1 MIECFFFELVK
12 LYFLNLRTL
21 TNNSKMK
28 HSFGSDNHSG
38 VAPEIIEAIISANNQ
53 FQVAYG
59 EDDYTK
65 TATKTFKKI
74 LGDSAIPFF
83 VFNGTG
89 ANILALKALTN
100 SYNSILCPDSA
111 HINMDECGAPEKLT
125 GAKLIPLPTIDGM
138 VSPDV
143 VKRELKGFGFQHH
156 SQPKVLSISQPT
168 ELGTLYKP
176 QDIKAL
182 ADLIHSYGGYL
193 HVDGSR
199 ISNAAAS
206 LDLPIKEFITD
217 QGVDA
222 LSFGGTKNGLLMGEA
237 VVFFREELARD
248 FVYIR
253 KQGAQLFSKNR
264 FIAAQ
269 FDAYLRDGLNIRL
282 ASHSN
287 AMAKYLESE
296 LKGIKGVVISRPVE
310 TNVVFAVIP
319 SDLCDKLM
327 KKHYFYVWNEESGE
341 VRWMCSF
348 NTKKED
354 IDNFVAD
361 IKSLL

>member
-1 MIECFFFELVK
+1 
-12 LYFLNLRTL
+12 
-21 TNNSKMK
+21 MK

-38 VAPEIIEAIISANNQ
+38 TAPEIMQAIIDANRE

-59 EDDYTK
+59 EDEYT
-65 TATKTFKKI
+65 TAAIKTFKKV
-74 LGDSAIPFF
+74 LGEEAIPFF

-89 ANILALKALTN
+89 ANILALKALTK
-100 SYNSILCPDSA
+100 SYNSILCAENA
-111 HINMDECGAPEKLT
+111 HINVDECGAPENFT
-125 GAKLIPLPTIDGM
+125 GAKLIPLPANNGK
-138 VSPDV
+138 VSPAQ

-168 ELGTLYKP
+168 ELGTLYTP
-176 QDIKAL
+176 GEIKEL
-182 ADLIHSYGGYL
+182 ADLMHAHNGYL

-206 LDLPIKEFITD
+206 LGLPIKKFITD

-222 LSFGGTKNGLLMGEA
+222 LSFGGTKNGLLIGEA
-237 VVFFREELARD
+237 VIFFREELAEN
-248 FVYIR
+248 FQYIR

-269 FDAYLRDGLNIRL
+269 FDAFLKDGLNIRL

-287 AMAKYLESE
+287 AMAKYLQSE
-296 LKGIKGVVISRPVE
+296 LKDIKDVIITRPVE
-310 TNVVFAVIP
+310 TNVVFARI
-319 SDLCDKLM
+319 SNELCEKLM
-327 KKHYFYVWNEESGE
+327 KKHYFYVWDEESGE

-348 NTKKED
+348 NTTKED
-354 IDNFVAD
+354 IDNFVQD
-361 IKSLL
+361 IKSIV

>member
-1 MIECFFFELVK
+1 
-12 LYFLNLRTL
+12 
-21 TNNSKMK
+21 MK

-38 VAPEIIEAIISANNQ
+38 AAPEILEAIAEANND

-65 TATKTFKKI
+65 RAIATFKKV
-74 LGDSAIPFF
+74 LGDSAIPYF

-100 SYNSILCPDSA
+100 TYNSILCPESA
-111 HINMDECGAPEKLT
+111 HINVDECGAPEKMT
-125 GAKLIPLPTIDGM
+125 GAKIIPLPPNDGK
-138 VSPDV
+138 VTPEV
-143 VKRELKGFGFQHH
+143 VKKELKGFGFQHH

-176 QDIKAL
+176 EEIKAL
-182 ADLIHSYGGYL
+182 ADLMHSHNGYL

-206 LDLPIKEFITD
+206 LGLPIKEFITD

-222 LSFGGTKNGLLMGEA
+222 LSFGGTKNGLLIGEA
-237 VVFFREELARD
+237 VVFFKEDLANN
-248 FVYIR
+248 FLYIR
-253 KQGAQLFSKNR
+253 KQGGQLFSKNR

-269 FDAYLRDGLNIRL
+269 FDAFLRDGLNIKL

-287 AMAKYLESE
+287 SMAKYLESE
-296 LKGIKGVVISRPVE
+296 LKGIKDVIISRPVE
-310 TNVVFAVIP
+310 TNVVFAIIP
-319 SDLCDKLM
+319 EILCKKLM
-327 KKHYFYVWNEESGE
+327 EKHYFYVWDKESGE

-348 NTKKED
+348 NTTKED
-354 IDNFVAD
+354 IDNFVYD
-361 IKSLL
+361 IKSLI